1 MRGFDKLEEG
11 RSRVLVYQVGS
22 IQIIYQD
29 VIRWLYQVDCQMD
42 PYQILVDVSR
52 VYWIQLD
59 PVGSMCILGGSMY
72 ILVDLS
78 WIHVYP
84 VGSMCILVYLSWIQL
99 DPVGSLYILVEPL
112 QTLVY
117 PLLDPCRS
125 LQIFS
130 ISTCI
135 FIYPLYPY
143 QSTLSLS
150 IHSYPLLS
158 TLSIYSISFNI
169 HSMQQIYFAFFIKAL
184 LNMRIFRI
192 FPLFTSRKL
201 LQPIKSIQNT
211 SIPLIDIIPINWNSF
226 QSSCTCHHVHPSFF
240 SKSLLINVDDSIQYN
255 NQLLFFLFIV

>member
-52 VYWIQLD
+52 VYWIHVYLSWIH
-59 PVGSMCILGGSMY
+59 VYLSGSMY

-78 WIHVYP
+78 WIHVY
-84 VGSMCILVYLSWIQL
+84 
-99 DPVGSLYILVEPL
+99 PVGSLYILVEPL

>member
-52 VYWIQLD
+52 VYWI
-59 PVGSMCILGGSMY
+59 
-72 ILVDLS
+72 
-78 WIHVYP
+78 HVYLRW
-84 VGSMCILVYLSWIQL
+84 ILVYLSGSQL
-99 DPVGSLYILVEPL
+99 DPCVSSWILVYL
-112 QTLVY
+112 SRAFIDLSISIT
-117 PLLDPCRS
+117 RS
-125 LQIFS
+125 LQILVDLQY
-130 ISTCI
+130 IH
-135 FIYPLYPY
+135 LYLYIP
-143 QSTLSLS
+143 TLSLS

>member
-42 PYQILVDVSR
+42 PYQILVDSFISQWMLVESIGSS
-52 VYWIQLD
+52 WIQLD
-59 PVGSMCILGGSMY
+59 PCVSQVDPCISQWILVGSMC
-72 ILVDLS
+72 
-78 WIHVYP
+78 
-84 VGSMCILVYLSWIQL
+84 IQL

-143 QSTLSLS
+143 QSTL
-150 IHSYPLLS
+150 IHSYPPYP
-158 TLSIYSISFNI
+158 SILY
-169 HSMQQIYFAFFIKAL
+169 
-184 LNMRIFRI
+184 
-192 FPLFTSRKL
+192 
-201 LQPIKSIQNT
+201 
-211 SIPLIDIIPINWNSF
+211 
-226 QSSCTCHHVHPSFF
+226 
-240 SKSLLINVDDSIQYN
+240 LLISILCNRSILPSSSRHY
-255 NQLLFFLFIV
+255 

>member
-11 RSRVLVYQVGS
+11 RSRVLVYQLGS
-22 IQIIYQD
+22 NRLYTRMLLD
-29 VIRWLYQVDCQMD
+29 GCIRWIVRW
-42 PYQILVDVSR
+42 ILIRSQWMLVES
-52 VYWIQLD
+52 I
-59 PVGSMCILGGSMY
+59 GSMCILGGSMY

-78 WIHVYP
+78 WIHVY
-84 VGSMCILVYLSWIQL
+84 
-99 DPVGSLYILVEPL
+99 PVGSLYILVEPL

>member
-42 PYQILVDVSR
+42 SFISQWMLVESIGSSWILG
-52 VYWIQLD
+52 
-59 PVGSMCILGGSMY
+59 GSMCILGGSLY

-78 WIHVYP
+78 WIHVY
-84 VGSMCILVYLSWIQL
+84 
-99 DPVGSLYILVEPL
+99 PVGSLYILVEPL

-143 QSTLSLS
+143 QSTL
-150 IHSYPLLS
+150 IHSYPPYP
-158 TLSIYSISFNI
+158 SILY
-169 HSMQQIYFAFFIKAL
+169 
-184 LNMRIFRI
+184 
-192 FPLFTSRKL
+192 
-201 LQPIKSIQNT
+201 
-211 SIPLIDIIPINWNSF
+211 
-226 QSSCTCHHVHPSFF
+226 
-240 SKSLLINVDDSIQYN
+240 LLISILCNRSILPSSSRHY
-255 NQLLFFLFIV
+255 

>member
-59 PVGSMCILGGSMY
+59 PVGSMCILVGSMY

-78 WIHVYP
+78 WIHVY
-84 VGSMCILVYLSWIQL
+84 
-99 DPVGSLYILVEPL
+99 PVGSLYILVEPL

-158 TLSIYSISFNI
+158 TLI
-169 HSMQQIYFAFFIKAL
+169 HPIHLFY
-184 LNMRIFRI
+184 IF
-192 FPLFTSRKL
+192 
-201 LQPIKSIQNT
+201 
-211 SIPLIDIIPINWNSF
+211 
-226 QSSCTCHHVHPSFF
+226 
-240 SKSLLINVDDSIQYN
+240 
-255 NQLLFFLFIV
+255 

>member
-52 VYWIQLD
+52 VYWIHVDLRWIH
-59 PVGSMCILGGSMY
+59 VYLSGSLY

-78 WIHVYP
+78 WIHVY
-84 VGSMCILVYLSWIQL
+84 
-99 DPVGSLYILVEPL
+99 PVGSLYILVEPL

>member
-42 PYQILVDVSR
+42 PYQILVDSFISQWMLVESIGSS
-52 VYWIQLD
+52 WIQLD
-59 PVGSMCILGGSMY
+59 LR
-72 ILVDLS
+72 
-78 WIHVYP
+78 WIHVYLRWIH
-84 VGSMCILVYLSWIQL
+84 VYLSGSQLDPCVSSWILVYLSRAFIDL
-99 DPVGSLYILVEPL
+99 SISI
-112 QTLVY
+112 T
-117 PLLDPCRS
+117 RS
-125 LQIFS
+125 LQILVDLQY
-130 ISTCI
+130 IH
-135 FIYPLYPY
+135 LYLYIP
-143 QSTLSLS
+143 TLSLS

>member
-29 VIRWLYQVDCQMD
+29 VIRWLYQVDCQMDCQMD

-84 VGSMCILVYLSWIQL
+84 VGSM
-99 DPVGSLYILVEPL
+99 YILVEPL

>member
-22 IQIIYQD
+22 IQIIYSRLYTRMLLD
-29 VIRWLYQVDCQMD
+29 GCIRWIVRW
-42 PYQILVDVSR
+42 ILIRSQWMLVES
-52 VYWIQLD
+52 I
-59 PVGSMCILGGSMY
+59 GS
-72 ILVDLS
+72 
-78 WIHVYP
+78 
-84 VGSMCILVYLSWIQL
+84 SWIQL
-99 DPVGSLYILVEPL
+99 DPCVSQVDPCISQWILVGSSWIHVYLSWILVYL
-112 QTLVY
+112 SRAFIDLSISIT
-117 PLLDPCRS
+117 RS
-125 LQIFS
+125 LQILVDLQY
-130 ISTCI
+130 IH
-135 FIYPLYPY
+135 LYLYIP
-143 QSTLSLS
+143 TLSLS

>member
-1 MRGFDKLEEG
+1 MAVLGGSLLDSSGF
-11 RSRVLVYQVGS
+11 
-22 IQIIYQD
+22 IHIT
-29 VIRWLYQVDCQMD
+29 
-42 PYQILVDVSR
+42 VDVSR

-59 PVGSMCILGGSMY
+59 PVGSLCILGGSMY

-78 WIHVYP
+78 
-84 VGSMCILVYLSWIQL
+84 GSQLDPYVSSWILVYLSRAFIDL
-99 DPVGSLYILVEPL
+99 SISI
-112 QTLVY
+112 T
-117 PLLDPCRS
+117 RS
-125 LQIFS
+125 LQILVDLQY
-130 ISTCI
+130 IH
-135 FIYPLYPY
+135 LYLYIP
-143 QSTLSLS
+143 TLSLS

>member
-22 IQIIYQD
+22 NRLYIVDYILGCYQMAVLGGLLD
-29 VIRWLYQVDCQMD
+29 GSLLDPSGCQ
-42 PYQILVDVSR
+42 QSL
-52 VYWIQLD
+52 LD
-59 PVGSMCILGGSMY
+59 PVGS
-72 ILVDLS
+72 S
-78 WIHVYP
+78 WIHVYLRWIH
-84 VGSMCILVYLSWIQL
+84 VYLSGSQLDPCVSSWILVYLSRAFIDLSISITRSKQIL
-99 DPVGSLYILVEPL
+99 VDLQYIHLYLYIP
-112 QTLVY
+112 
-117 PLLDPCRS
+117 
-125 LQIFS
+125 
-130 ISTCI
+130 
-135 FIYPLYPY
+135 
-143 QSTLSLS
+143 TLSLS

>member
-1 MRGFDKLEEG
+1 MA
-11 RSRVLVYQVGS
+11 VLGGLLDGS
-22 IQIIYQD
+22 LLD
-29 VIRWLYQVDCQMD
+29 PSGCQ
-42 PYQILVDVSR
+42 QSL
-52 VYWIQLD
+52 LD
-59 PVGSMCILGGSMY
+59 PVGS
-72 ILVDLS
+72 S
-78 WIHVYP
+78 WIHVYLRW
-84 VGSMCILVYLSWIQL
+84 ILVYLSGSQL
-99 DPVGSLYILVEPL
+99 DPCVSSWILVYL
-112 QTLVY
+112 SRAFIDLSISIT
-117 PLLDPCRS
+117 RS
-125 LQIFS
+125 LQILVDLQY
-130 ISTCI
+130 IH
-135 FIYPLYPY
+135 LYLYIP
-143 QSTLSLS
+143 TLSLS

>member
-59 PVGSMCILGGSMY
+59 PVGSMCILVGSMY

-84 VGSMCILVYLSWIQL
+84 VGSLYIQL

-143 QSTLSLS
+143 QSTL
-150 IHSYPLLS
+150 IHSYPPYP
-158 TLSIYSISFNI
+158 SILY
-169 HSMQQIYFAFFIKAL
+169 
-184 LNMRIFRI
+184 
-192 FPLFTSRKL
+192 
-201 LQPIKSIQNT
+201 
-211 SIPLIDIIPINWNSF
+211 
-226 QSSCTCHHVHPSFF
+226 
-240 SKSLLINVDDSIQYN
+240 LLISILCNRSILPSSSRHY
-255 NQLLFFLFIV
+255 

>member
-29 VIRWLYQVDCQMD
+29 VIRWLYQVD
-42 PYQILVDVSR
+42 PYQILVDSFISQWMLVESIGSS
-52 VYWIQLD
+52 WIQLD
-59 PVGSMCILGGSMY
+59 PCISQVDPCISQWILVGSMC
-72 ILVDLS
+72 
-78 WIHVYP
+78 
-84 VGSMCILVYLSWIQL
+84 IQL

>member
-29 VIRWLYQVDCQMD
+29 VIRWLYQMD

-84 VGSMCILVYLSWIQL
+84 VE
-99 DPVGSLYILVEPL
+99 SLYILVEPL

-143 QSTLSLS
+143 QSTL
-150 IHSYPLLS
+150 IHSYPPYP
-158 TLSIYSISFNI
+158 SILY
-169 HSMQQIYFAFFIKAL
+169 
-184 LNMRIFRI
+184 
-192 FPLFTSRKL
+192 
-201 LQPIKSIQNT
+201 
-211 SIPLIDIIPINWNSF
+211 
-226 QSSCTCHHVHPSFF
+226 
-240 SKSLLINVDDSIQYN
+240 LLISILCNRSILPSSSRHY
-255 NQLLFFLFIV
+255 

>member
-84 VGSMCILVYLSWIQL
+84 VGSLYIQL

-143 QSTLSLS
+143 QSTL
-150 IHSYPLLS
+150 IHSYPPYP
-158 TLSIYSISFNI
+158 SILY
-169 HSMQQIYFAFFIKAL
+169 
-184 LNMRIFRI
+184 
-192 FPLFTSRKL
+192 
-201 LQPIKSIQNT
+201 
-211 SIPLIDIIPINWNSF
+211 
-226 QSSCTCHHVHPSFF
+226 
-240 SKSLLINVDDSIQYN
+240 LLISILCNRSILPSSSRHY
-255 NQLLFFLFIV
+255 

>member
-52 VYWIQLD
+52 VYWIHVYLRWIHVYLSGSQLD
-59 PVGSMCILGGSMY
+59 PCVS
-72 ILVDLS
+72 S
-78 WIHVYP
+78 WIHVY
-84 VGSMCILVYLSWIQL
+84 LSRAFIDL
-99 DPVGSLYILVEPL
+99 SISI
-112 QTLVY
+112 T
-117 PLLDPCRS
+117 RS
-125 LQIFS
+125 LQILVDLQY
-130 ISTCI
+130 IH
-135 FIYPLYPY
+135 LYLYIP
-143 QSTLSLS
+143 TLSLS

>member
-22 IQIIYQD
+22 NRLYTRMLLD
-29 VIRWLYQVDCQMD
+29 GCIRWIVRWILIRSQWIHSYHSGCQ
-42 PYQILVDVSR
+42 QSL
-52 VYWIQLD
+52 LD
-59 PVGSMCILGGSMY
+59 PVGS
-72 ILVDLS
+72 S
-78 WIHVYP
+78 WIHVYLRWIH
-84 VGSMCILVYLSWIQL
+84 VYLSGSQLDPCVSSWILVYLSRAFIDL
-99 DPVGSLYILVEPL
+99 SISI
-112 QTLVY
+112 T
-117 PLLDPCRS
+117 RS
-125 LQIFS
+125 LQILVDLQY
-130 ISTCI
+130 IH
-135 FIYPLYPY
+135 LYLYIP
-143 QSTLSLS
+143 TLSLS

>member
-22 IQIIYQD
+22 NRLYTRMLLD
-29 VIRWLYQVDCQMD
+29 GCIRWIVRW
-42 PYQILVDVSR
+42 ILIRSQWMLVESIGSS
-52 VYWIQLD
+52 WIQLD
-59 PVGSMCILGGSMY
+59 PCVSQVDPCISQWILVGS
-72 ILVDLS
+72 S
-78 WIHVYP
+78 WIHVY
-84 VGSMCILVYLSWIQL
+84 
-99 DPVGSLYILVEPL
+99 PVGSLYILVEPL